1 MYEKLEKF
9 LNSDKYTEDLRNEL
23 QQSNPDYPTVLEK
36 RRLDMGK
43 TDHGI
48 VVSGI
53 AYNWL
58 LLHELDY
65 RERKLYIC
73 VTIHVCINIYC
84 DLKSFILITPPSTEQ
99 IMISALIQLK
109 IWNKIDFRSLL
120 CLWFSTLSQMTKSKF
135 VHDIY
140 ICPFVIIQQRGVNVR
155 GISA

>member
-53 AYNWL
+53 AYN
-58 LLHELDY
+58 
-65 RERKLYIC
+65 
-73 VTIHVCINIYC
+73 
-84 DLKSFILITPPSTEQ
+84 
-99 IMISALIQLK
+99 
-109 IWNKIDFRSLL
+109 
-120 CLWFSTLSQMTKSKF
+120 
-135 VHDIY
+135 
-140 ICPFVIIQQRGVNVR
+140 
-155 GISA
+155 